1 MKSTGHT
8 NYQALKPYMDV
19 MEETVT
25 EQMKKWDSKPQK
37 GKDTIE
43 ELKAQLAI
51 LQRQIE
57 SMEKGDD

>member
-25 EQMKKWDSKPQK
+25 EQMKKWDSKPQNEN
-37 GKDTIE
+37 DTLQ

-57 SMEKGDD
+57 SMEKGND